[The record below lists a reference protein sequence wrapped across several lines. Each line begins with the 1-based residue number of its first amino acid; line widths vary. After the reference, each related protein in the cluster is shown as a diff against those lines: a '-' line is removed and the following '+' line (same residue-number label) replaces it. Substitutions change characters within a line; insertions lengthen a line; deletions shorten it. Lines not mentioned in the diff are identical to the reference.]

1 MTLLSRGSPS
11 QLTLLVNTI
20 VHTYRRSITL
30 LVVGFFFIHHIRH
43 SILAFVDKLRRVNKL
58 ISLHS
63 RYLVQPS

>member
-20 VHTYRRSITL
+20 VHTYRRPITL
-30 LVVGFFFIHHIRH
+30 LVVGLFFIHHISH
-43 SILAFVDKLRRVNKL
+43 SILAFVDKPRRVNKL

>member
-20 VHTYRRSITL
+20 VHTYRRPITL
-30 LVVGFFFIHHIRH
+30 LAVGLFFIHHIRH
-43 SILAFVDKLRRVNKL
+43 SILAFVDKPHRVSKL